1 MNFRHRSTVASVRRV
16 YTLVISVAIWLLC
29 GNLLELA
36 AQPNWRYV
44 GGDANGT
51 RYSDLNQINRQNV
64 RNLQVAWTFRTGL
77 HKLPVFDWTHP
88 SIQCTPIVV
97 DNVMYLT
104 SADTRVFALD
114 AATGRKLWQFDP
126 GRTGLSFLSNRGV
139 AYWSDDRQDG
149 ARRIIFAIP
158 EGKLFSLDAR
168 TGKPDRSFGENGV
181 VELRTG
187 IERNLTKLTYGV
199 TSAPAIF
206 DNLIVLGFSVDEG
219 FVAAPGDIRAF
230 DVRTGREV
238 WRFHTVPRPG
248 EFAADTWQG
257 STWEERGG
265 ANAWGG
271 VRVDLKRGLV
281 FAGLGSAAHD
291 FYGGDRRG
299 DNLFANCVIA
309 LDARTGRRVWHHQL
323 VRHDLWDYDLPAP
336 PLLVT
341 VEHGGRKIEAAAQ
354 VTKTGYVFLFDRATG
369 KPLFEILERSA
380 PQSDVPGEETAA
392 KQVYPVKPPP
402 FVRQGFTEN
411 DITNIS
417 PAAREYVRARLAKMR
432 YGPIFTP
439 PSLRGTVQ
447 MPGLHGG
454 ATWSGASF
462 DPTTGLLYVNANDMP
477 WEVHVAL
484 SESNP
489 KLYPGKGIKIF
500 TDMDGRPASKPP
512 WGTLNAID
520 LNSGTIKW
528 QVPLGEWP
536 GLAERGIRNTGTEN
550 FGGSVVTAGGLVL
563 IASTMDE
570 KFRAFDKT
578 TGELLWEHQLPA
590 GGYAA
595 PCTYSID
602 GRQYVVIA
610 AGGGGKPRTKG
621 ADAYVAFALP

>member
-1 MNFRHRSTVASVRRV
+1 MNTCHRSTVASSRRV
-16 YTLVISVAIWLLC
+16 YTVVLTVAMWLFF
-29 GNLLELA
+29 GGVPEPA
-36 AQPNWRYV
+36 AQTGWPYV

-51 RYSDLNQINRQNV
+51 RYSELDQINRQNV
-64 RNLQVAWTFRTGL
+64 RNLQVAWTFRTGP
-77 HKLPVFDWTHP
+77 HKLPLFKWTQP

-104 SADTRVFALD
+104 SADTRVMALD
-114 AATGRKLWQFDP
+114 AATGRELWWFDP
-126 GRTGLSFLSNRGV
+126 GRTGLSYLSNRGV
-139 AYWSDDRQDG
+139 AYWSDNRPDG

-158 EGKLFSLDAR
+158 EGRLFSLDAR
-168 TGKPDRSFGENGV
+168 TGKPDPSFGENGV
-181 VELRTG
+181 VQLRRGIDRDLTEL
-187 IERNLTKLTYGV
+187 IYGV

-206 DNLIVLGFSVDEG
+206 EDLIVLGFSVNEG

-238 WRFHTVPRPG
+238 WSFHTVPRPG
-248 EFAADTWQG
+248 EYAYDTWQG
-257 STWEERGG
+257 TAWKERGG

-271 VRVDLKRGLV
+271 VRVDAKRGLV

-291 FYGGDRRG
+291 FYGGDRLG
-299 DNLFANCVIA
+299 NNLFANCVIA
-309 LDARTGRRVWHHQL
+309 LDARTGKRVWHYQL

-341 VEHGGRKIEAAAQ
+341 VEHDNRKIEAAAQ

-369 KPLFEILERSA
+369 KPLFEIVERPA

-411 DITNIS
+411 DITDIS
-417 PAAREYVRARLAKMR
+417 PAAREYVRTRVAKMR
-432 YGPIFTP
+432 YGPVFTP

-477 WEVHVAL
+477 WEVYVAL
-484 SESNP
+484 SETNA

-500 TDMDGRPASKPP
+500 TDEEGRPASKPP

-520 LNSGTIKW
+520 LNRGTIKW

-536 GLAERGIRNTGTEN
+536 GLAARNTGTEN
-550 FGGSVVTAGGLVL
+550 FGGGIVTAGGLVL

-578 TGELLWEHQLPA
+578 TGELLWEYQLPA

-595 PCTYSID
+595 PCTYSVK

-610 AGGGGKPRTKG
+610 AGGGGKPRTKE